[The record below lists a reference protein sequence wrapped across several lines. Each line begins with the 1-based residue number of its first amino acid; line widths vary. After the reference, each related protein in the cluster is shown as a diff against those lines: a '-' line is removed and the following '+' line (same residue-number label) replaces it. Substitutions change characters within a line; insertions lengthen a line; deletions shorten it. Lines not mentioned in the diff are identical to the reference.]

1 MPICQNIISGN
12 QQPHDGYGY
21 VGLAGN
27 KGLGAAGK
35 ILGSGVFPSDASG
48 TALSRPAVGADGVN
62 MTAASGNTILGPS
75 RPGTGADRQVGPIGD
90 TVALLNDTYS
100 DRFDET
106 NYYHGSGTY
115 NGPS

>member
-1 MPICQNIISGN
+1 MPISQKIISGN

-27 KGLGAAGK
+27 KGLNAAGK
-35 ILGSGVFPSDASG
+35 ILGSGVFPNSADASDIP
-48 TALSRPAVGADGVN
+48 LSRPTIN
-62 MTAASGNTILGPS
+62 MTAASGNTIIGPAY
-75 RPGTGADRQVGPIGD
+75 PGTGADRQVGPIGD
-90 TVALLNDTYS
+90 TISLLDGTYS
-100 DRFDET
+100 DRFDDT